1 MRNRHMYFICISLI
15 AIVIIVVMW
24 GSKTE
29 KGDYILGKEI
39 NSNQIPNILVV
50 HNITKREA
58 KAKSAEYF
66 LKHHRGDDVMYYH
79 VKDIDTYN
87 SLRIGEKVTVKT
99 SGYVMLSSPKQAVAT
114 EIIRHHR

>member
-1 MRNRHMYFICISLI
+1 MRNRHVYFICLSLI
-15 AIVIIVVMW
+15 AVVIMGVMW

-39 NSNQIPNILVV
+39 NGNRIPSILVV
-50 HNITKREA
+50 HNITEREA
-58 KAKSAEYF
+58 KTTSVDYF
-66 LKHHRGDDVMYYH
+66 FKHHRGDELMYYH
-79 VKDIDTYN
+79 VNDMDTYN

-114 EIIRHHR
+114 EIIRHHQ